1 LPRQIAEFNELVRS
15 YGPAAVA
22 QAIDK
27 AAAAHAFG
35 SDYIANILGQQSS
48 PRPVEP
54 PVRLKDPRLN
64 ELATDRLSLL
74 EYGSSTALAPVDGA
88 EDSTVLRFRVPRPD
102 LVSPC
107 SRTPTPT
114 RARRRSNKP
123 LVQRRNGHPG
133 ALSHR
138 RSQFPLL
145 NKQHNPDEP
154 DSGRNARRLP
164 ADG

>member
-1 LPRQIAEFNELVRS
+1 LRNLAQSDRALPRQIAEFNELVRS
-15 YGPAAVA
+15 YGPEAVA

-35 SDYIANILGQQSS
+35 SDYIANILRQQSS

-88 EDSTVLRFRVPRPD
+88 EDSTVL
-102 LVSPC
+102 
-107 SRTPTPT
+107 
-114 RARRRSNKP
+114 
-123 LVQRRNGHPG
+123 
-133 ALSHR
+133 
-138 RSQFPLL
+138 
-145 NKQHNPDEP
+145 
-154 DSGRNARRLP
+154 
-164 ADG
+164 

>member
-74 EYGSSTALAPVDGA
+74 EYDAFLL
-88 EDSTVLRFRVPRPD
+88 EDPEKEKS
-102 LVSPC
+102 
-107 SRTPTPT
+107 
-114 RARRRSNKP
+114 
-123 LVQRRNGHPG
+123 
-133 ALSHR
+133 
-138 RSQFPLL
+138 
-145 NKQHNPDEP
+145 
-154 DSGRNARRLP
+154 
-164 ADG
+164 